1 MFHDYNIGYL
11 NGRNHTLELTA
22 RWLND
27 ILLKHRLSEN
37 EIFLILRD
45 KTTLKEA
52 LLDYDPEFFNNY
64 DELSD
69 HLNKQK
75 S

>member
-1 MFHDYNIGYL
+1 MFEDYNLGYL
-11 NGRNHTLELTA
+11 DGRNHTLELTA
-22 RWLND
+22 RWISD
-27 ILLKHRLSEN
+27 VLKKHKLSEN

-64 DELSD
+64 DKDLGPLE
-69 HLNKQK
+69 
-75 S
+75 